1 MWVCVPSCFSQ
12 VWLFVTLWTTVCQAS
27 LFMGFS
33 RQEYWSSCLALLQ
46 GIFPTRGSNLCLLCH
61 PVLAGGFFTT
71 SASWEAPRKQYLST
85 YLHPC
90 STCKCRLWRT
100 GAWDLL
106 RGKHNIERIW
116 IIWVWREAVYS
127 MVIDLLVLSTLNFL
141 STFFFVPWI
150 IQKFSNSNYL
160 SVLSF
165 TFKLLTSNLIALL
178 PENVIFVI
186 CF

>member
-1 MWVCVPSCFSQ
+1 
-12 VWLFVTLWTTVCQAS
+12 
-27 LFMGFS
+27 MGFS
-33 RQEYWSSCLALLQ
+33 RQEYWSGLPCSPPGDLPDPGTETASLISLA
-46 GIFPTRGSNLCLLCH
+46 
-61 PVLAGGFFTT
+61 LAGGFFTT
-71 SASWEAPRKQYLST
+71 SATWEAPRKQYLST

>member
-1 MWVCVPSCFSQ
+1 MNTGGLPCP
-12 VWLFVTLWTTVCQAS
+12 LPGDLPDPGIEPAS
-27 LFMGFS
+27 LIS
-33 RQEYWSSCLALLQ
+33 LA
-46 GIFPTRGSNLCLLCH
+46 
-61 PVLAGGFFTT
+61 LAGGFFTT
-71 SASWEAPRKQYLST
+71 SATWEAPRKQYLST

>member
-1 MWVCVPSCFSQ
+1 M
-12 VWLFVTLWTTVCQAS
+12 TLWTADHQAPLS
-27 LFMGFS
+27 MGFS
-33 RQEYWSSCLALLQ
+33 RKESWSGLPCSPPGDLPDPGTETASLISLA
-46 GIFPTRGSNLCLLCH
+46 
-61 PVLAGGFFTT
+61 LAGGFFTT
-71 SASWEAPRKQYLST
+71 SATWKPPGKQYLST

-127 MVIDLLVLSTLNFL
+127 VMIDLLVLSTLNFL

-160 SVLSF
+160 SVLPFSYW
-165 TFKLLTSNLIALL
+165 LLI
-178 PENVIFVI
+178 
-186 CF
+186 

>member
-1 MWVCVPSCFSQ
+1 
-12 VWLFVTLWTTVCQAS
+12 
-27 LFMGFS
+27 MGFS
-33 RQEYWSSCLALLQ
+33 RKELWSGLPCSAPGDLPDPGTETASFISLA
-46 GIFPTRGSNLCLLCH
+46 
-61 PVLAGGFFTT
+61 LAGGFFTT
-71 SASWEAPRKQYLST
+71 SATWEAPRKQYLST
-85 YLHPC
+85 HLHPC

-127 MVIDLLVLSTLNFL
+127 MMIDLLVLSTLNFL

-150 IQKFSNSNYL
+150 IQKFPNSNYL

>member
-1 MWVCVPSCFSQ
+1 
-12 VWLFVTLWTTVCQAS
+12 
-27 LFMGFS
+27 MGFS
-33 RQEYWSSCLALLQ
+33 RKESWSGLPCSPPGDLPDPGTETASLISLA
-46 GIFPTRGSNLCLLCH
+46 
-61 PVLAGGFFTT
+61 LAGGFFTT
-71 SASWEAPRKQYLST
+71 SATWEAPRKQYLST

-127 MVIDLLVLSTLNFL
+127 IVIDLLVLSTLNFL